1 MSTKGL
7 VIGAEVLSKTLDWSD
22 RTTAVLFGDGAGG
35 VLLEETDEEH
45 FFGESLNTMVAR
57 VVLSQEPLQLSR
69 LIQMSLISLIP
80 ICKWMG
86 KRSLILPLRQ
96 FQRALRPWLKKR

>member
-1 MSTKGL
+1 MATAEKLIKSGVYKKGL

-45 FFGESLNTMVAR
+45 FLENL
-57 VVLSQEPLQLSR
+57 
-69 LIQMSLISLIP
+69 
-80 ICKWMG
+80 
-86 KRSLILPLRQ
+86 
-96 FQRALRPWLKKR
+96 